1 MDERKRLL
9 VKIRLR
15 VAAQTYGVLALLL
28 TLFAGIACAEILLT
42 ENQRAKHAVR
52 DAMRAESATDD
63 DEPTR
68 LPAQPFSGNPSFAD
82 FRNGRRS

>member
-42 ENQRAKHAVR
+42 EKQDARNAIRG
-52 DAMRAESATDD
+52 AMRAESGDD
-63 DEPTR
+63 DGPTL
-68 LPAQPFSGNPSFAD
+68 LPAQPFSENPNFAD
-82 FRNGRRS
+82 FRNGRRA